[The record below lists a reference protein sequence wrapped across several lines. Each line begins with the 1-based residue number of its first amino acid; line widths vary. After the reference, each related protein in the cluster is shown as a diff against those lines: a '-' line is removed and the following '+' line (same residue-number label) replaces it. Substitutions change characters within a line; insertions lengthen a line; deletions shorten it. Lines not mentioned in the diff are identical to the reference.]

1 MNHAAFFVGVD
12 VGGTSIRAALLRAE
26 DATPLTARQI
36 PTLAREGHEAVLA
49 RLAALVQTLIAE
61 NALPPREIG
70 GVGVGLP
77 GKLDPQR
84 GVVEFLPNLEGHW
97 QGVRA
102 AEILSERLALPVY
115 LLNDAR
121 AMTLGE
127 WAYGA
132 GRGCDTVA
140 CFTLGTG
147 IGGGVVVNGQL
158 QLGHNGAVGELGH
171 QIVELNGPL
180 CGCGGR
186 GCLEVYA
193 SGPAIAAQG
202 VRAVMQGLTTA
213 ISAAAGHDLNRITPA
228 VIAEAAQ
235 QGDRVAQEIFQRAGA
250 YLGIGVA
257 NVIVALGPQ
266 RIILGGGLA
275 QVGAVLFEPVR
286 RTVAE
291 RVHLVP
297 TAGIEIVPAQLG
309 PHAGLIGAAHWAALR
324 SQKSGSNANCI
335 D

>member
-1 MNHAAFFVGVD
+1 MNAELFFVGVD
-12 VGGTSIRAALLRAE
+12 VGGTSIRAALLRAG
-26 DATPLTARQI
+26 DALPLAVRQI
-36 PTLAREGHEAVLA
+36 PTLGREGYEAVLA
-49 RLAALVQTLIAE
+49 RLIALIQALIAE
-61 NALPPREIG
+61 AGLSQSQLG

-77 GKLDPQR
+77 GKLDPER
-84 GVVEFLPNLEGHW
+84 GIVEFLPNLEGHW
-97 QGVRA
+97 QGVPA
-102 AEILSERLALPVY
+102 AAWLTRELGLPVY

-132 GRGCDTVA
+132 GQGCDTVV

-147 IGGGVVVNGQL
+147 IGGGVVMNGQL
-158 QLGHNGAVGELGH
+158 QLGHNGTVGELGH
-171 QIVELNGPL
+171 QIVEPQGQR

-202 VRAVMQGLTTA
+202 VKAVMQGLTTA
-213 ISAAAGHDLNRITPA
+213 IAAAVAYDLNCITPA
-228 VIAEAAQ
+228 VIAEAAR
-235 QGDRVAQEIFQRAGA
+235 QGDRVAQEIFERAGT
-250 YLGIGVA
+250 YLGIGIA

-266 RIILGGGLA
+266 RIILGGGVA

-297 TAGIEIVPAQLG
+297 LTGIEIVPAQLG
-309 PHAGLIGAAHWAALR
+309 PHAGLVGAAHWAALR
-324 SQKSGSNANCI
+324 SQKSGSNANCV